1 MYVKVFINMKNLI
14 RKILKEEGQRLL
26 NESGIRDIK
35 DIAKRY
41 QMAKI
46 YFHLDLDGVTTAL
59 AMKDYLE
66 QNGIKVVDAEPIQ
79 YGSKEFAVKKP
90 EGEGDIMPV
99 LVDFAHGKPMFVIH
113 TDHHDTQA
121 GVEQGTATNFK
132 PSRSNVETISQ
143 TISPKDIFP
152 TEDIETISMIDSADY
167 AKYDITP
174 ENVMDYLFKIDR
186 DKGFKENKRRMGL
199 VANKLLLAFKNKPG
213 FLSDIVLNAK
223 PSLLSILMNIKD
235 QIKEK
240 GYADLNQMS
249 QHSKDYRES
258 RKEGKG
264 LEYSDG
270 IISQYGFGSA
280 QRAGSYDRYVP
291 FSNFPD
297 AEFLVTGMPLGM
309 VQASCNPF
317 KKDRAVKG
325 IDLGQVKNEV
335 LNKFKG
341 ELENQKIT
349 FGTLKRIS
357 EQEAG
362 EKSVGF
368 TFKDMMA
375 IYGDRP
381 SFKMEGGESLA
392 KILDEISQGLYKTLS
407 PKQKSLLNKVS
418 VNGFDVI
425 EANSGGHKCI
435 TNISGLNFMYSKN
448 FKDGKKEVDSN
459 LLPIVNYNGNNKFVK
474 ELQGKLIKYGRLS
487 DKQIEVATNQIE
499 KEMGPITPVEEV
511 KDRKYVDLVADI
523 QAEFVKVLKDKV
535 RQSKS
540 VNEGVTRI
548 TKQFIK
554 TNPYKI

>member
-1 MYVKVFINMKNLI
+1 
-14 RKILKEEGQRLL
+14 
-26 NESGIRDIK
+26 
-35 DIAKRY
+35 
-41 QMAKI
+41 MAKI
-46 YFHLDLDGVTTAL
+46 YFHQDLDGVTTAL

-66 QNGIKVVDAEPIQ
+66 QHGIKVVDAEIIQ
-79 YGSKEFAVKKP
+79 YGSKEFAIKKP

-132 PSRSNVETISQ
+132 SSRSNVETISQ

-167 AKYDITP
+167 AKYGITP

-186 DKGFKENKRRMGL
+186 DKGFKENKRKMGL

-213 FLSDIVLNAK
+213 FLSNIVLNAK

-240 GYADLNQMS
+240 GYADIETITKHS
-249 QHSKDYRES
+249 QDYKES

-270 IISQYGFGSA
+270 IISQYGFGSTTK
-280 QRAGSYDRYVP
+280 AGAYDRYVP
-291 FSNFPD
+291 FSNFPE
-297 AEFLVTGMPLGM
+297 AEFLVTGMPMGM

-317 KKDRAVKG
+317 KKDRAIKG
-325 IDLGQVKNEV
+325 IDLGQIKDEV

-362 EKSVGF
+362 DNSVGF
-368 TFKDMMA
+368 TFRDMMA

-392 KILDEISQGLYKTLS
+392 KILDEISKGLYKTLT
-407 PKQKSLLNKVS
+407 PKQKSLLSKVS
-418 VNGFDVI
+418 VNGFDVVN
-425 EANSGGHKCI
+425 ANSGGHKCI
-435 TNISGLNFMYSKN
+435 TNISGLNFMYTKSFN
-448 FKDGKKEVDSN
+448 DTKKEVDAN
-459 LLPIVNYNGNNKFVK
+459 LLPIVDYN
-474 ELQGKLIKYGRLS
+474 
-487 DKQIEVATNQIE
+487 
-499 KEMGPITPVEEV
+499 
-511 KDRKYVDLVADI
+511 
-523 QAEFVKVLKDKV
+523 
-535 RQSKS
+535 
-540 VNEGVTRI
+540 
-548 TKQFIK
+548 
-554 TNPYKI
+554 